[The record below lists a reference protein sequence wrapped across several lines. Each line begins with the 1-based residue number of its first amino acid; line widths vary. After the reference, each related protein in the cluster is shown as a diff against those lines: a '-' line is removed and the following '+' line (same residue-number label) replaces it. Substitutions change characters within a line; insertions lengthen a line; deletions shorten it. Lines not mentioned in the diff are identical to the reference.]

1 MQASPAEFNFTV
13 GEAEEGLRLDRYLA
27 SKFPDLSRTRVQG
40 LVDEGRVL
48 VEGTSRKPSYRVAA
62 GDSVRVEV
70 PSSAPLQVVSEA
82 IPLEVL
88 YEDDDVAVVN
98 KPAGMVVHPG
108 AGISEGTLAAALLH
122 HFGELSHLSDIGGP
136 LRPGIV
142 HRLDKGTSGAL
153 LIALNNAAHLRLAEA
168 FRDRQIE
175 KTYLA
180 LLHGRVK
187 QNAGRIELPVSRD
200 LRNRARMTARRRE
213 GRPARTDWK
222 VQLHLPGFTL
232 VTAGLHTGR
241 THQLRVH
248 FSTVGNPVVGDTLY
262 GAPRQPRAGSETLP
276 LLGRNFLHAARI
288 RFLHPRHG
296 RPIEVR
302 APLPADLAG
311 YLQEIGR
318 ATGMEMGLIDAAL
331 REFL

>member
-1 MQASPAEFNFTV
+1 MQASPAEFNFIV
-13 GEAEEGLRLDRYLA
+13 GEAEEGSRLDRYLA
-27 SKFPDLSRTRVQG
+27 AQFPDLSRTRVQG

-48 VEGTSRKPSYRVAA
+48 VENTPRKQSYRVVA
-62 GDSVRVEV
+62 GDRVHVEIPPV
-70 PSSAPLQVVSEA
+70 APPQVVSEA

-98 KPAGMVVHPG
+98 KPAGMIVHPG
-108 AGISEGTLAAALLH
+108 ASVTAGTLTAALLH
-122 HFGELSHLSDIGGP
+122 RFGGPSHLSDIGGP

-153 LIALNNAAHLRLAEA
+153 LIARNNTAHLRLAEE
-168 FRDRQIE
+168 FRDRQIQ

-187 QNAGRIELPVSRD
+187 QDAGRIELPVARD
-200 LRNRARMTARRRE
+200 LRNRKRMSARRHE

-222 VQLHLPGFTL
+222 VQLRLPGFAL

-248 FSTVGNPVVGDTLY
+248 FSALGNPVVGDALY
-262 GAPRQPRAGSETLP
+262 GAPRQPRAGSEILEP
-276 LLGRNFLHAARI
+276 LGRNFLHAARI
-288 RFLHPRHG
+288 RFLHPCRG
-296 RPIEVR
+296 QPIEVR
-302 APLPADLAG
+302 APLPAELVG

-318 ATGMEMGLIDAAL
+318 ATGAEMGMIDAAL